1 MYHKLGENLEFT
13 LKSVRMMEAGGK
25 ILFSDINA
33 KIKTDQSISDIKSN
47 KYHYI
52 NYATNTTSILSVKE
66 HIAYEM
72 VCNKHDRIANVLATV
87 AYTRH

>member
-1 MYHKLGENLEFT
+1 M
-13 LKSVRMMEAGGK
+13 VEAGGK

-33 KIKTDQSISDIKSN
+33 KIKTNQSISDIKTN

-72 VCNKHDRIANVLATV
+72 VCSKHDRIANVLATV